1 MSELLKKNYY
11 RLICCDMDGT
21 LLDSNKNILPR
32 TNEVIKKA
40 VASGMQFVIA
50 TGRPPTGVLSYQDKL
65 KVNLKDCLA
74 VCYNGAVTYR
84 LKDLKM
90 LTVHTQEGSLISELY
105 NLAAPL
111 GLTMHGFSATRG
123 LVVSVH
129 NEYTNKEIIHAHV
142 PWQVIDFANLSS
154 DEGFYKCILSGDVQT
169 LDKVREMIPSHIKQK
184 MSVMRSAPNFLE
196 FIAGASSKGSAVAEL
211 CQVLDVPLNKVI
223 AFGDAENDE
232 SMLKEVGLGVAM
244 GNSAPEAL
252 AASKLVTASCDEDG
266 IAQVLEQI
274 I

>member
-154 DEGFYKCILSGDVQT
+154 
-169 LDKVREMIPSHIKQK
+169 
-184 MSVMRSAPNFLE
+184 ANFLE